1 MKLKFFFANFLV
13 LTGITI
19 LFGATDT
26 YNQNAERLLEK
37 GRQLFYASVDD
48 ETKLDSAFALFEQ
61 LGSEYP
67 FYEGRAQTYIGV
79 LTALKGKHAFW
90 VYSKYKLVKKGL
102 EIMDKGIRQSP
113 NDVEALFVYGST
125 CHFMPFL
132 FGRNDEAQQAFHKI
146 MELLPSEMHNYDPG
160 LVKNVIDFLIEY
172 TELNTSEVD
181 KLDSL
186 KTQLQVK

>member
-13 LTGITI
+13 LTGISI

-26 YNQNAERLLEK
+26 CNQNAERLLEK

-102 EIMDKGIRQSP
+102 EIMDNGIRQSP

-186 KTQLQVK
+186 KTQLRVK